1 MDPLL
6 KGMLQNPV
14 LNRRCAELQNETHM
28 SSWGPRPILSRT
40 EFNIL
45 RSCSRRC
52 KRPVT
57 CLNDQKL
64 ATALVLHI
72 CVTGILQINR

>member
-6 KGMLQNPV
+6 QGMLQNPV

-40 EFNIL
+40 QFNIL
-45 RSCSRRC
+45 RSCSNVP
-52 KRPVT
+52 KRSKT
-57 CLNDQKL
+57 GNCFGF
-64 ATALVLHI
+64 AYLH
-72 CVTGILQINR
+72 NWNSSK